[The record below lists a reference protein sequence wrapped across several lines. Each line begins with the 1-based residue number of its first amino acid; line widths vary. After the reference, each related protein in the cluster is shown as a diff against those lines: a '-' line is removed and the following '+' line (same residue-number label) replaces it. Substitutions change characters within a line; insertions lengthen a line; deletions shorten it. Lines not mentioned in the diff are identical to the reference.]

1 MLVSAFTV
9 ALMALLSPAADGP
22 TESPGGWIS
31 SDIDPDRALS
41 GAEAEELVA
50 EAVMLLD
57 KKASLRSRDDAA
69 RRLVLRRHRAVL
81 PALRSVM
88 YDETDTHYIRLWV
101 MNWTLRMRLPEGLGE
116 VIPLLRSPD
125 QQVRGNVYQLLRW
138 QYPPG
143 REFGYDRF
151 HKTVEENEPA
161 IKRWEEWWEANKDT
175 FELQPGG
182 ILVL

>member
-9 ALMALLSPAADGP
+9 ALVALSSPAADRP
-22 TESPGGWIS
+22 TEWPGGWIS
-31 SDIDPDRALS
+31 RDIDPDRALS
-41 GAEAEELVA
+41 ATEAEELVA
-50 EAVMLLD
+50 DVVVLLD
-57 KKASLRSRDDAA
+57 KNAGITSRDFAA
-69 RRLVLRRHRAVL
+69 GRLVGRRHRAVL
-81 PALRSVM
+81 PALRFVM
-88 YDETDTHYIRLWV
+88 YDETDNPSIRLVV
-101 MNWTLRMRLPEGLGE
+101 MRWTLRMRLPEGLGE

-125 QQVRGNVYQLLRW
+125 QQVRGNVYELLRW

-143 REFGYDRF
+143 REFGYDLF
-151 HKTVEENEPA
+151 HKTPEENEPA